1 MNQQKNTS
9 WQNVAGWYTK
19 AVGSSGHYYHQHV
32 VIPNSLRLL
41 KLQPN
46 SSLIDLACGQGIL
59 GRQVPSNIDYLGIDA
74 APSLIEFAKANDHSA
89 KHHYQVGNI
98 EQSLSS
104 TKSNFSHATIIL
116 ALQNLRYPNLAI
128 NNAAKHLKANGQL
141 LLVINHPAFRIPRQ
155 SSWEID
161 PTNRL
166 QYRRLNR
173 YLSPLEI
180 PISAQPSKQAHSRI
194 TWSFHLPIQ
203 DYFKFLKDAGFVV
216 TDLQEWI
223 SDKVSQGKAAKA
235 ENFSRSEFP
244 LFMAILATRIKL
256 S

>member
-41 KLQPN
+41 NLQPD
-46 SSLIDLACGQGIL
+46 SSVIDLACGQGIL
-59 GRQVPSNIDYLGIDA
+59 GRQIPSNIDYLGIDT
-74 APSLIEFAKANDHSA
+74 APSLIEFAKTSDRSI
-89 KHHYQVGNI
+89 KHHYQTGNI

-104 TKSNFSHATIIL
+104 AKSDFSHATIIL
-116 ALQNLRYPNLAI
+116 ALQNLKRPDLAI
-128 NNAAKHLKANGQL
+128 NNAAKHLKASGQL
-141 LLVINHPAFRIPRQ
+141 LLVINHPAFRVPRQ

-161 PTNRL
+161 PASKL

-180 PISAQPSKQAHSRI
+180 PISVQPSKQAHSHV

-203 DYFKFLKDAGFVV
+203 DYFKFLKNAGFVI
-216 TDLQEWI
+216 TNLEEWV
-223 SDKVSQGKAAKA
+223 SDKVSEGKAAKA

-244 LFMAILATRIKL
+244 LFMAILATKIRP